1 MKNLPASRRRGRR
14 DERRFQVGGD
24 GKPQKGKHWKRR
36 RAWHHGPLEDKRFH
50 QAVNKLDQPDP
61 NPGNQETNTER
72 KQQP

>member
-1 MKNLPASRRRGRR
+1 M
-14 DERRFQVGGD
+14 GGD